1 MACRKD
7 GHRERT
13 VRAVDRQV
21 GGRVGDVDQT
31 RGAVGTPSGIE
42 GDAVIAL
49 LVEILAAVPV
59 PCEPFVRGESHV
71 SEGRATDEGVVD
83 RGIVGVPVLRGG
95 RATVGE
101 QKARGKHALRIL
113 AAQITVT
120 ITFVGDGL
128 LARQVRRIQQRDPK
142 LTRTSVWLEKLEG
155 GIEHLRE
162 VIVADKLGIAAEL
175 EAMMQRLVDTYE
187 CEWAAVVNDPE
198 KRKRFQQFANTDENE
213 SCIEI
218 VAERGQ
224 TRPAFWV
231 NDTVSLEQ
239 FREASSAVLG
249 ETAASHEWVRV
260 GSVSDFPLEGG
271 ATVKY
276 GRSQIAV
283 FNFSSRGEW
292 YATQNMCPHK
302 KAFVLSRGIIGDASG
317 VPKIAC
323 PLHKKTFSLKTGES
337 LQSEEY
343 RIATFPVKVVEG
355 SVFLELP
362 SVEAIDAQLATEIG
376 LGQATSCATAL
387 QPSFAV

>member
-1 MACRKD
+1 M
-7 GHRERT
+7 
-13 VRAVDRQV
+13 
-21 GGRVGDVDQT
+21 
-31 RGAVGTPSGIE
+31 
-42 GDAVIAL
+42 
-49 LVEILAAVPV
+49 
-59 PCEPFVRGESHV
+59 
-71 SEGRATDEGVVD
+71 
-83 RGIVGVPVLRGG
+83 
-95 RATVGE
+95 
-101 QKARGKHALRIL
+101 
-113 AAQITVT
+113 
-120 ITFVGDGL
+120 
-128 LARQVRRIQQRDPK
+128 
-142 LTRTSVWLEKLEG
+142 
-155 GIEHLRE
+155 
-162 VIVADKLGIAAEL
+162 
-175 EAMMQRLVDTYE
+175 
-187 CEWAAVVNDPE
+187 
-198 KRKRFQQFANTDENE
+198 
-213 SCIEI
+213 
-218 VAERGQ
+218 
-224 TRPAFWV
+224 
-231 NDTVSLEQ
+231 
-239 FREASSAVLG
+239 LG